1 MLDVKKGAP
10 KGNKN
15 ATKNAKDLKKTR
27 SIKISDSDWEAI
39 QAKAQQVGM
48 TAGAYMRDRALSD

>member
-1 MLDVKKGAP
+1 MDIKKGAP

-27 SIKISDSDWEAI
+27 SVKISDQDWETI
-39 QAKAQQVGM
+39 QDKAQRVGM
-48 TAGAYMRDRALSD
+48 TAGAYMRERALAD